1 MTAFL
6 IADVRVINRDKYDE
20 YRRLFRACVAR
31 HGGVFVARGQEPE
44 VVQGGWHPPRMMI
57 IQFASMPVA
66 LAMLASDEYKALE
79 ASRGNCAM
87 FDIVLVEGRGPS
99 RFAGVETA
107 PAYAVADTRIINRGA
122 FEAFSQRIDAAVRGR
137 GGRYLVVSDAVRT
150 VAGNWAPP
158 FLSLIEFPSRGA
170 ARSAYVDS
178 GYDAARDEANN
189 AAMIDMVLL
198 SGESADEPA

>member
-31 HGGVFVARGQEPE
+31 HGGVFIARGQEPE

-57 IQFASMPVA
+57 IQFESMSA
-66 LAMLASDEYKALE
+66 ADAMLASNDYKNLE
-79 ASRGNCAM
+79 STRGNCAM
-87 FDIVLVEGRGPS
+87 FDIVLADGLGPS

-107 PAYAVADTRIINRGA
+107 PAYAVADTRIVNRGA
-122 FEAFSQRIDAAVRGR
+122 FAAFSQRIDTAVRGR
-137 GGRYLVVSDAVRT
+137 GGRYLAVSESVRT

-158 FLSLIEFPSRGA
+158 FLTLIEFPSRGA

-198 SGESADEPA
+198 TGESADEPA